1 MDILGL
7 RNLDVISDANAMIQQ
22 KRDSGFSI
30 DAIDV
35 DDEATYKLLSRGDTI
50 GVFQLESSQMRA
62 LLRSLIPEKF
72 EELSAVLALYRP
84 GPMSANMHNDFADY
98 KNHRK
103 KVHLFHDDAAEVLSD
118 TYGLM
123 IYQESLM
130 RVSQKFAGFSMAE
143 ADNLRK
149 ACGKKIPEKMEEARE
164 SFVLGCET
172 TGYGTELGE
181 QLFDTIVKFAD
192 YAFAKSHAYG
202 YGLISYQTAY
212 LKAHYPVEYLACLL
226 TSVKANYEKAAVYL
240 SDARTS
246 GITVLTPDINRSG
259 VNFEPV
265 VIEGDRQITFGLS
278 AIRNVG
284 EGLVRLIIDHRDA
297 HGEFTSFYDFAERV
311 PEQALNKRTI
321 ESLIKAGAFDKLD
334 HPRKGLLQV
343 FETIIDNTMV
353 RRRERDQ
360 GVMSLFGDLGEETE
374 VFSEKQAIPNL
385 QFDKTEQLKFEK
397 EMLGLY
403 VSDHPLMGIEGALR
417 RRVDCSIPE
426 ALERDDGAFIVVGG
440 IINGLARRYTR
451 KGDQMAT
458 FQLED
463 LQGSVEVTLFPKT
476 LQKFGH
482 QLADDI
488 LVSVRGR
495 LDKRDD
501 SRVGMMAMDITILE
515 GLRAFQ
521 DSLHLKI
528 SAQVLTESTIET
540 LKATLLDHPGTSPV
554 FLHLGPDNVLRLDS
568 EFNVNLDRV
577 IGVLRSEYGDN
588 AYIE

>member
-1 MDILGL
+1 
-7 RNLDVISDANAMIQQ
+7 
-22 KRDSGFSI
+22 
-30 DAIDV
+30 
-35 DDEATYKLLSRGDTI
+35 
-50 GVFQLESSQMRA
+50 
-62 LLRSLIPEKF
+62 
-72 EELSAVLALYRP
+72 
-84 GPMSANMHNDFADY
+84 
-98 KNHRK
+98 
-103 KVHLFHDDAAEVLSD
+103 
-118 TYGLM
+118 
-123 IYQESLM
+123 
-130 RVSQKFAGFSMAE
+130 
-143 ADNLRK
+143 
-149 ACGKKIPEKMEEARE
+149 
-164 SFVLGCET
+164 
-172 TGYGTELGE
+172 
-181 QLFDTIVKFAD
+181 
-192 YAFAKSHAYG
+192 
-202 YGLISYQTAY
+202 
-212 LKAHYPVEYLACLL
+212 
-226 TSVKANYEKAAVYL
+226 
-240 SDARTS
+240 
-246 GITVLTPDINRSG
+246 

-321 ESLIKAGAFDKLD
+321 ESLIKAGAFDKLG

>member
-1 MDILGL
+1 
-7 RNLDVISDANAMIQQ
+7 
-22 KRDSGFSI
+22 
-30 DAIDV
+30 
-35 DDEATYKLLSRGDTI
+35 
-50 GVFQLESSQMRA
+50 
-62 LLRSLIPEKF
+62 
-72 EELSAVLALYRP
+72 
-84 GPMSANMHNDFADY
+84 MSANMHNDFADY